1 MIAVRAAPEADLPVI
16 VEIYNQSIPAGRATA
31 DTRPITVESRRE
43 WFLRFEPDKRPCWV
57 AEDGGRVVGCVY
69 LTSFYEGRP
78 AYDQTAEISLY
89 LDSAHQRRGLGS
101 MLMQRM
107 IDACPR
113 LGVKT
118 LVGMHFDHNEA
129 TRRLNEKF
137 GFAEA
142 GHLTEIAVV
151 QGEKRGL
158 MISLLRIPSVSP
170 T

>member
-1 MIAVRAAPEADLPVI
+1 MIAVRDATEADLPAI

-31 DTRPITVESRRE
+31 DTRPITVDSRRA
-43 WFLRFEPDKRPCWV
+43 WFARFDPDKRPCWV
-57 AEDGGRVVGCVY
+57 AEEDGRVVGCVY

-89 LDSAHQRRGLGS
+89 LDSAHQGRGLGS
-101 MLMQRM
+101 TLMRRM

-113 LGVKT
+113 LGVTT

-129 TRRLNEKF
+129 TRRLNQKF
-137 GFAEA
+137 GFEEA

-151 QGEKRGL
+151 RGQRRGL
-158 MISLLRIPSVSP
+158 LISLLRIPPNP